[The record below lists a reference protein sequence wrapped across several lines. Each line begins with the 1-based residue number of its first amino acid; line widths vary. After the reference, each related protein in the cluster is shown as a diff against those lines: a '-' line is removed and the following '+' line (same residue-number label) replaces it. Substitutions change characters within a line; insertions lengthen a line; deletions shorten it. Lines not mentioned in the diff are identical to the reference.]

1 MGVRLDVELVN
12 RGLADTRARAQQLV
26 AKGAVVLNG
35 RVAEK
40 PSARVE
46 EGDEL
51 RIADGLAL
59 RYVSRGGEK
68 LERALAHFGLSVEG
82 RRVLDIGSSTGGF
95 THCALQHG
103 AAHVYA
109 VDVGTEQLHESLRG
123 DGRISLH
130 ENTHIRDLTLAQLDG
145 CPVDCVVCDVSF
157 ISLVHIFTYVRTLLA
172 PGGWAVLLIKPQFE
186 VGRGQLPKDG
196 VVKGPKAQ
204 ASAIE
209 ACLDAARGCGLQPLG
224 LTHSPLGGRGK
235 NTEYL
240 LHLVHAGAQLRADTI
255 DVPAAVQ
262 EARRAFN
269 S

>member
-1 MGVRLDVELVN
+1 MVN

-26 AKGAVVLNG
+26 AKGAVLLNG
-35 RVAEK
+35 RVASK
-40 PSARVE
+40 PSIRVE

-51 RIADGLAL
+51 RIADGLGL

-68 LERALAHFGLSVEG
+68 LERAIDTFGLSFEG
-82 RRVLDIGSSTGGF
+82 LRVLDIGSSTGGF
-95 THCALQHG
+95 THCALLHG

-109 VDVGTEQLHESLRG
+109 VDVGTDQLHETLRT
-123 DGRISLH
+123 DGRISLY
-130 ENTHIRDLTLAQLDG
+130 ENTHIKDLTLAQLDAI
-145 CPVDCVVCDVSF
+145 PVDCVVCDVSF

-172 PGGWAVLLIKPQFE
+172 SDGWAVLLIKPQFE

-204 ASAIE
+204 AKAIE
-209 ACLDAARGCGLQPLG
+209 ACLDAAQTCELQPLG

-240 LHLVHAGAQLRADTI
+240 LYLGHAANHPAPAPI
-255 DVPAAVQ
+255 DVAAVVQ
-262 EARRAFN
+262 EARRAFGG
-269 S
+269 